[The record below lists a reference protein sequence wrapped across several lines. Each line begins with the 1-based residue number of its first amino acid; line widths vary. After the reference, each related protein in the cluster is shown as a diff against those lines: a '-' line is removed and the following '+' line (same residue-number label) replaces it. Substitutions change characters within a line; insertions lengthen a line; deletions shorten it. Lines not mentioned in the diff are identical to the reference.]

1 MNFFLFHLDYYYLI
15 LVVPAMILALI
26 AQIGVKR
33 AYAKYAQVRVTSGM
47 TGADAAMNVLR
58 HYGLMDVRIE
68 RIAATEALPYTPSER
83 RITLARGS

>member
-47 TGADAAMNVLR
+47 SFFTSR
-58 HYGLMDVRIE
+58 
-68 RIAATEALPYTPSER
+68 SER
-83 RITLARGS
+83 VPKIF

>member
-47 TGADAAMNVLR
+47 TRGR
-58 HYGLMDVRIE
+58 
-68 RIAATEALPYTPSER
+68 TR
-83 RITLARGS
+83 R

>member
-47 TGADAAMNVLR
+47 TCL
-58 HYGLMDVRIE
+58 L
-68 RIAATEALPYTPSER
+68 YTSPSPR
-83 RITLARGS
+83 DS